1 MSTVK
6 IIAMQL
12 LNRDPQDLRSGYL
25 YVYAG
30 GAGGLSMR

>member
-12 LNRDPQDLRSGYL
+12 LNRDLPGLRGGHL